1 MSVCARKQNTLN
13 VCVCK
18 KAKYLKCLCVQ
29 ESKIP
34 KMSVCA
40 RKQNTLNVFVWKK
53 AKYLKCL
60 CVEESKIP

>member
-1 MSVCARKQNTLN
+1 MSVWKKAKYLK
-13 VCVCK
+13 CK